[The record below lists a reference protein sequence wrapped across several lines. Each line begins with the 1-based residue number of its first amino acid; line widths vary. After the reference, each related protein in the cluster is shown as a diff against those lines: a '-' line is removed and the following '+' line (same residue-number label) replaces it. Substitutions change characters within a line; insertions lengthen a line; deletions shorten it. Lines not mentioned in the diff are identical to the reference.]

1 MNAARLVFFKE
12 EYSSAEATKWMLTWS
27 AAEKKKATLFVYS
40 VMKTKNKYIVFKLFV
55 EDSVLGEQFSY
66 KKGQEMIAGIV

>member
-1 MNAARLVFFKE
+1 M
-12 EYSSAEATKWMLTWS
+12 STWS

-55 EDSVLGEQFSY
+55 EDSVLGEHFSY